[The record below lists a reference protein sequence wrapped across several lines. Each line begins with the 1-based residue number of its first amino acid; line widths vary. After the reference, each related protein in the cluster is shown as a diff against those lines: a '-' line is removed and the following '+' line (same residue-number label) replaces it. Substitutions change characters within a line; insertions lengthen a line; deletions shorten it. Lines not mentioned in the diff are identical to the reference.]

1 MTTERASAGPVLVRE
16 VELDDGDVT
25 IAVPRSAT
33 GRPYRSA
40 LLLVRLHGEP
50 LGTVTVPVSGDRVD
64 HSSHERIH
72 SQLAARIRDHRAAD
86 ESLDPTM
93 GVTCRANARRGSTRR
108 PSVAVVV
115 PTCNRLSTLLPC
127 LDAILRSS
135 VTPDEVIVV
144 ENRPVGSAVAAELA
158 ARHGGD
164 SRVRYVEEPR
174 PGVSWARNRG
184 LAEVRSEIVAFV
196 DDDVIVDRDWLACIA
211 LAFTENPDAACVT
224 GLILPVEL
232 EWPAQLWI
240 EQYGGFSKGFERIV
254 FDEGR
259 KEVDPL
265 YPYSCGRFGSGA
277 NAALRADV
285 ARELGGFDIAL
296 GGGAGVNTGEDI
308 DLFLRLMLSGHTL
321 VYEPAALVWHRNRR
335 SLGELRHQLFHYG
348 RGLAAV
354 MTKQLLGGPQR
365 GEMVRRIPAGLS
377 YLLSPGSHKN
387 QHRGRDYP
395 RHLAALELLGMVTG
409 PPAYVRS
416 RRRSGALTTR

>member
-1 MTTERASAGPVLVRE
+1 MTPGDDSAGPVLVRE
-16 VELDDGDVT
+16 VELDDGEVN

-40 LLLVRLHGEP
+40 QLLVRLHGEP
-50 LGTVTVPVSGDRVD
+50 LGTVTVPVSGHRLDD
-64 HSSHERIH
+64 SCDQRIR
-72 SQLAARIRDHRAAD
+72 SQLAARIRAHRAAD
-86 ESLDPTM
+86 EALDPST
-93 GVTCRANARRGSTRR
+93 GVICTTRARRGSPRM
-108 PSVAVVV
+108 PSISVVV
-115 PTCNRLSTLLPC
+115 PTCNRLTTLVPC

-144 ENRPVGSAVAAELA
+144 ENRPAGSAVAAELA

-164 SRVRYVEEPR
+164 PRVRYVEEPR
-174 PGVSWARNRG
+174 AGVSWARNRG
-184 LAEVRSEIVAFV
+184 LAAVHGEIVAFV
-196 DDDVIVDRDWLACIA
+196 DDDVIVDEDWLAGIC
-211 LAFTENPDAACVT
+211 LAFAENPGAACVT

-232 EWPAQLWI
+232 EWPAQLWV

-254 FDEGR
+254 FNDR
-259 KEVDPL
+259 RRDVDPL

-277 NAALRADV
+277 NAALRTAV
-285 ARELGGFDIAL
+285 ARELGGFDVAL

-321 VYEPAALVWHRNRR
+321 VYEPTALVWHRNRR

-354 MTKQLLGGPQR
+354 MTKQLLDGPQR
-365 GEMVRRIPAGLS
+365 GEMVRRIPAGMS

-387 QHRGRDYP
+387 QHRRRDYP

-409 PPAYVRS
+409 PPAYVMS
-416 RRRSGALTTR
+416 RRRAGALTTR